1 MERERKQTS
10 GDKKS
15 TLHIIDPQTDGYM
28 KLIEQ
33 AISWGEVV
41 IFQNLDEDIDPS
53 LEPILTKS
61 L

>member
-41 IFQNLDEDIDPS
+41 IF
-53 LEPILTKS
+53 
-61 L
+61 